1 MIVNQEYFTVE
12 LASKITLGLSLNE
25 MVTVAQFETKNIC
38 IVPGVA
44 DFWYG
49 VVNFKGS
56 LLWILD
62 SDRFFNGANAPAS
75 LKETLPPKEAVSLMG
90 ETPQSRRLRSSSPTT
105 GDATASR
112 TALHRF
118 FNLPHKHQQL
128 AQKLTVVV
136 VKNRLSSSN
145 KQVAIA
151 VRQLK
156 GIAAVSPSNFKPLSN
171 KISPR
176 LRQCCSTAAQVE
188 EQFINIIDSEALLQ
202 QLSKESMLIST

>member
-1 MIVNQEYFTVE
+1 MVINQEYFTVE
-12 LASKITLGLSLNE
+12 LASKITLGLSLSE

-44 DFWYG
+44 EFWYG

-62 SDRFFNGANAPAS
+62 SDRFFN
-75 LKETLPPKEAVSLMG
+75 
-90 ETPQSRRLRSSSPTT
+90 LRQKYHKISP
-105 GDATASR
+105 
-112 TALHRF
+112 
-118 FNLPHKHQQL
+118 
-128 AQKLTVVV
+128 KLTVVV

-145 KQVAIA
+145 KQVAIV

-188 EQFINIIDSEALLQ
+188 EQIINIIDSEALLQ

>member
-1 MIVNQEYFTVE
+1 MVINQEYFTVE

-25 MVTVAQFETKNIC
+25 MVTVAQFEIKNIC

-62 SDRFFNGANAPAS
+62 SDLFFMQ
-75 LKETLPPKEAVSLMG
+75 SLMG
-90 ETPQSRRLRSSSPTT
+90 ETPK
-105 GDATASR
+105 

-118 FNLPHKHQQL
+118 FDLPHNHQQL
-128 AQKLTVVV
+128 ARKLTVVV

-145 KQVAIA
+145 KQAAIA

-188 EQFINIIDSEALLQ
+188 EQFINIIDLEALLQ
-202 QLSKESMLIST
+202 QLSKKSMLIST

>member
-1 MIVNQEYFTVE
+1 MVINQEYFTVE

-25 MVTVAQFETKNIC
+25 MVTVAQFEIKNIC

-62 SDRFFNGANAPAS
+62 SDLFFMQ
-75 LKETLPPKEAVSLMG
+75 SLMG

-118 FNLPHKHQQL
+118 FNLPQNHQQL

-145 KQVAIA
+145 KQAAIA

-176 LRQCCSTAAQVE
+176 LRQCCSTAAQAD